1 MNYLLD
7 TCFFSEFKKPQPEQ
21 KVINWLSQQLEET
34 LFLSVITIG
43 EIQKG
48 ISGLVSSQKR
58 IDLENWLQS
67 LIIRYDGR
75 ILPLGTGEMIFWGE
89 TIIKLE
95 QKGRV
100 LPFMDSLIA
109 ATALKHNL
117 VVVTKNEA
125 DFKNTG
131 VKVQNVWR

>member
-7 TCFFSEFKKPQPEQ
+7 TCLFSEFKKPQPDK
-21 KVINWLSQQLEET
+21 KVVGWLADQIEET

-48 ISGLVSSQKR
+48 ISGLVPSRKR
-58 IDLENWLQS
+58 TDLENWLQS

-75 ILPLGTGEMIFWGE
+75 IIPLGTAEMLLWGD

-109 ATALKHNL
+109 ATALAHNL
-117 VVVTKNEA
+117 VLITKNEA

-131 VKVQNVWR
+131 VKILNVWS

>member
-7 TCFFSEFKKPQPEQ
+7 TCLISEFKKPQPNP
-21 KVINWLSQQLEET
+21 KVINWLANQIEET

-48 ISGLVSSQKR
+48 VSSLVPSKKKT
-58 IDLENWLQS
+58 DLENWLNS
-67 LIIRYDGR
+67 LIIRYNGR
-75 ILPLGTGEMIFWGE
+75 ILPLGTDEILFWGD

-95 QKGRV
+95 KKGRV

-109 ATALKHNL
+109 STALAHNL
-117 VVVTKNEA
+117 VLITKNEA

-131 VKVQNVWR
+131 VKILNVWK